1 MDGAFDQRKSAAEG
15 RIKGLRESVE
25 EHQRLNKALRV
36 GRVDPLAVDIID
48 KLTRTRLM
56 ARCRV
61 IGTHAVCADASGAEV
76 GMRVIPC
83 AVATQDIDLLR
94 NVRKRVNFAT
104 QLKKVDASMLDV
116 LKKASAGCRRF
127 QSRTRES
134 EDELAEF
141 TLQVIL

>member
-61 IGTHAVCADASGAEV
+61 IGTHAVYAYGAEV

-94 NVRKRVNFAT
+94 NVRKRVDFAT
-104 QLKKVDASMLDV
+104 ELKKVDASKLGV